1 MENNILNTIKY
12 YVELALRRPLT
23 AILPAVAVVLVG
35 LVVVMQ
41 LPRTYT
47 SEAIIEVRSNQG
59 PNPLI
64 ASTVG
69 TERLQF
75 IEQRVL
81 ARDQLLA
88 FVNRLNLYPDI
99 RGTMSDSRLAEMVR
113 REISIIPL
121 ATEESQQFAGRSIF
135 RLRFSYGDRELSARG
150 ASELVD
156 MIIRENRKSRTN
168 TAADTSQF
176 LEREVAALSD
186 SLAERDTAW
195 RNFLEQNGD
204 ALPSR
209 TTALV
214 GELNTREQDL
224 AEVNRQIAALDD
236 EISLLE
242 AQYRWNA
249 PLADTASAARQR
261 QLDELKGELAA
272 KSSAMSDAHP
282 EIRSLR
288 SRIESLEAQIA
299 GNAAA
304 TAGTDPATLS
314 PELGLISER
323 IELSKPR
330 RAGLVQ
336 QQGELAS
343 RIDWLKATIA
353 RAPEVES
360 QMAALERDRTA
371 AQRSL
376 EDMRAKLDT
385 ARVGLRLEEDQ
396 NVDQI
401 QVVEAP
407 EVPRYP
413 SAPSRTKMMLLVLAA
428 AGVAGAACLYLS
440 DMMDK
445 SIRGAFDLRRSLEG
459 QSLVVIPDLHP
470 RGEGLMR
477 RIGLVSSLMIFVVA
491 AGLATG
497 QPASPQPREPIAPSV
512 VA

>member
-1 MENNILNTIKY
+1 M
-12 YVELALRRPLT
+12 
-23 AILPAVAVVLVG
+23 
-35 LVVVMQ
+35 
-41 LPRTYT
+41 
-47 SEAIIEVRSNQG
+47 
-59 PNPLI
+59 
-64 ASTVG
+64 
-69 TERLQF
+69 
-75 IEQRVL
+75 
-81 ARDQLLA
+81 
-88 FVNRLNLYPDI
+88 
-99 RGTMSDSRLAEMVR
+99 
-113 REISIIPL
+113 
-121 ATEESQQFAGRSIF
+121 
-135 RLRFSYGDRELSARG
+135 
-150 ASELVD
+150 
-156 MIIRENRKSRTN
+156 
-168 TAADTSQF
+168 
-176 LEREVAALSD
+176 
-186 SLAERDTAW
+186 
-195 RNFLEQNGD
+195 
-204 ALPSR
+204 
-209 TTALV
+209 
-214 GELNTREQDL
+214 NTREQDL
-224 AEVNRQIAALDD
+224 AEVNRQIGTLDD

-299 GNAAA
+299 SAAA
-304 TAGTDPATLS
+304 GTAGTDPATLS

-336 QQGELAS
+336 QQGELTS

-376 EDMRAKLDT
+376 EDMRSKLDT

-396 NVDQI
+396 NVDQM

-428 AGVAGAACLYLS
+428 AGAAGAACLYLS
-440 DMMDK
+440 DKMDK

-459 QSLVVIPDLHP
+459 QSLVVIPDMHP
-470 RGEGLMR
+470 RGGGLMR